1 MQQTRAKYEQLI
13 RDLRGDL
20 RPQRE
25 WCEGRGLFLVFG
37 HFVGGVAAG
46 AWLFSLLFDSRAG
59 LGVAFALGALCG
71 ISHLAFLGRPQRF
84 WRMAAQWRTSWIS
97 RGFAGLSLFL
107 GGGFLY
113 LVPRYLPQAPWAA
126 DSAIADAGYVLAL
139 AGMLVLIVYKGFVY
153 ATSKAIPF
161 WNSPLHPAMYIAF
174 ALRGG
179 IAALLIT
186 LALGG
191 ETAATRDLLLLWTA
205 VTAVVTVFFA
215 LEMHAALTGGN
226 PAARRSVHE
235 LLSGRVAI
243 AFYGGTLT
251 LGVIVPAWFVWA
263 GLSGP
268 RTLAAMVALGVTSV
282 IGDFFMKYSMIR
294 AGVHLPVWTRQTLQ
308 RG

>member
-1 MQQTRAKYEQLI
+1 MQKTRAKYEQLI

-25 WCEGRGLFLVFG
+25 WCQGRGLFLVIG

-46 AWLFSLLFDSRAG
+46 AWVFALLFGSRAG
-59 LGVAFALGALCG
+59 LAVAFVLGLLCG
-71 ISHLAFLGRPQRF
+71 LSHLAFLGRPQRF
-84 WRMAAQWRTSWIS
+84 WRMAKQWRTSWIS

-107 GGGFLY
+107 AGAFVY
-113 LVPRYLPQAPWAA
+113 LVPRYVPQVPWAA
-126 DSAIADAGYVLAL
+126 DGVIAGVGFVVAL
-139 AGMLVLIVYKGFVY
+139 AGALVLIVYKGFVY

-161 WNSPLHPAMYIAF
+161 WNSPLHPALYIAF

-179 IAALLIT
+179 IAALLVT

-191 ETAATRDLLLLWTA
+191 EVAAAGELMLLWTI
-205 VTAVVTVFFA
+205 VTAVVVVFFA
-215 LEMHAALTGGN
+215 LELHAALTGGN
-226 PAARRSVHE
+226 PAARRSVQE
-235 LLSGRVAI
+235 LLTGRVAV

-251 LGVIVPAWFVWA
+251 LGVIVPAWFMWA
-263 GLSGP
+263 GISGP

-294 AGVHLPVWTRQTLQ
+294 AGVHLPVWTRLTPQ
-308 RG
+308 R